1 MKIVLKIMFAVF
13 LFWIAIGIFLI
24 NTEHEKAQ
32 IVMGLG
38 IMYLSFVFMP
48 VFIYFRYKDG
58 RYKKYIINDEK
69 LRDAF
74 KNISVFKIKI
84 VSKIHFTFL
93 DNASN

>member
-1 MKIVLKIMFAVF
+1 MYFYDMKIVLKIMFAVF
-13 LFWIAIGIFLI
+13 LFWIAIVIFLI

-74 KNISVFKIKI
+74 KNVGK
-84 VSKIHFTFL
+84 
-93 DNASN
+93 N

>member
-1 MKIVLKIMFAVF
+1 MNKLLILMFVIF
-13 LFWIAIGIFLI
+13 LVWMATGIFLI

-38 IMYLSFVFMP
+38 ILYLSFIFMP
-48 VFIYFRYKDG
+48 LFIFHRYKDG

-74 KNISVFKIKI
+74 KNVGK
-84 VSKIHFTFL
+84 
-93 DNASN
+93 DE